1 MPLETCEIVLS
12 GGDDS
17 PLEVSSGTAL
27 IINSVHFMRGLELQD
42 REGSQKDEQI
52 MTRILGKIGFEVD
65 LLLDKTSDDIMKA
78 LQEVA
83 ENRKNA
89 EAFVCVILSHG
100 WHGHFVCYDGTKVYY
115 KDIYSLFNNKA
126 WEHKLKL
133 FIIQACRGGSSDSG
147 AELEEGGDREPT
159 QEAGNTDDAS
169 SSVDEACILK
179 DDLFAPPETLTIYST
194 PEGYVSYRPNLSSCQ
209 FIEAVALEL
218 MRAWEKRVELV
229 QSLTR
234 VSHHIAR
241 DFQSNSKDKQYN
253 GKKQMPCLVSHLTR
267 DVYLVQ
273 RQGYTQ

>member
-1 MPLETCEIVLS
+1 MVLS

-27 IINSVHFMRGLELQD
+27 IINMVHFMSSLELQD
-42 REGSQKDEQI
+42 REGSQRDEQL
-52 MTRILGKIGFEVD
+52 MTRLLGKIGFEVD
-65 LLLDKTSDDIMKA
+65 LLLDKTSDNIMKA
-78 LQEVA
+78 LQEGVA

-100 WHGHFVCYDGTKVYY
+100 WHGHFMCCDGTKVHY

-133 FIIQACRGGSSDSG
+133 FIIQACRGDSTDSG
-147 AELEEGGDREPT
+147 AKLEEGENCEQT
-159 QEAGNTDDAS
+159 QESGNRDDAS
-169 SSVDEACILK
+169 SSLDEACILN
-179 DDLFAPPETLTIYST
+179 DDLFAPPETLTFFST
-194 PEGYVSYRPNLSSCQ
+194 PEGYVSYRPKLSSCQ
-209 FIEAVALEL
+209 FIEFVREEL
-218 MRAWEKRVELV
+218 TRAWEQRVELV

-234 VSHHIAR
+234 VSRRIAR
-241 DFQSNSKDKQYN
+241 DFQSNSKKEQYN

-273 RQGYTQ
+273 RQSY